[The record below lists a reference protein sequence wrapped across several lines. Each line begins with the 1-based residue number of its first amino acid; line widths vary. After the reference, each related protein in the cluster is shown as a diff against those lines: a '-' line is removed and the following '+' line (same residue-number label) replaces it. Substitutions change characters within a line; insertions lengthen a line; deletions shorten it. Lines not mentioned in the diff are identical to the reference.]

1 MVGIIVLYDFIMLFL
16 IIILAVKLVF
26 FVHSLWV
33 AGSFVRTREYF
44 LPFELAVQFH
54 HNLRR
59 KWFFMRSM
67 NRWYSDFSFD
77 DVRASVSAS
86 IFWRDRSRL
95 MRKKARSYVYVPYYL
110 KWDYP
115 DFTPWG

>member
-1 MVGIIVLYDFIMLFL
+1 LFHCNSWTDKFAVGFSNPKTQSMVGIIVLYDFIMLFL

-59 KWFFMRSM
+59 KWFFYEVNESLVFRFFI
-67 NRWYSDFSFD
+67 R
-77 DVRASVSAS
+77 
-86 IFWRDRSRL
+86 
-95 MRKKARSYVYVPYYL
+95 
-110 KWDYP
+110 
-115 DFTPWG
+115 